1 MSGRFARHGAG
12 DAGTRRPGG
21 APRIDAR
28 PPTAEPAWVRR
39 LLIATALAILG
50 LFLFVPLVAVFAE
63 AFAKGASVYIAAF
76 TDPDALAAIRLTLL
90 AAAFAVPLNLVFGIA
105 AAWSI
110 AKFEFRGKNVLLTLI
125 DLPFSVSPV
134 IAGLIYVLVFG
145 LQGWL
150 GPWLQAHDLKV
161 IFAVPGIVLATV
173 FVTFPF
179 VARELIPTMQ
189 AQGSEQEEAARVLGA
204 SGWQILR
211 RVTLP
216 NVKWALLYGVILCNA
231 RAMGEFGAVSVVSGH
246 IRGQTNT
253 LPLHIEIVHDE
264 YQFAAAFAV
273 ASLLA
278 LLALVTLVLKAAVER
293 RMRRDADPASADAG
307 GRDAATPAAFAAAR
321 P

>member
-1 MSGRFARHGAG
+1 MNTAVIAAPA
-12 DAGTRRPGG
+12 AGTGV
-21 APRIDAR
+21 APRRIA
-28 PPTAEPAWVRR
+28 TATTESPWVRR
-39 LLIATALAILG
+39 LIIGLG
-50 LFLFVPLVAVFAE
+50 LGFMTLFLFIPLATVFHEALKKGWDVYVAAIVE
-63 AFAKGASVYIAAF
+63 
-76 TDPDALAAIRLTLL
+76 PDALSAIKLTLI
-90 AAAFAVPLNLVFGIA
+90 AAGISVPLNLVFGLA
-105 AAWSI
+105 AAWAI
-110 AKFEFRGKNVLLTLI
+110 AKFEFRGKSTLLTLI

-145 LQGWL
+145 LQGWF
-150 GPWLQAHDLKV
+150 GAWLIDHDMKV

-179 VARELIPTMQ
+179 VARELIPLMQ
-189 AQGSEQEEAARVLGA
+189 AQGIEQEEAARVLGA
-204 SGWQILR
+204 GGWQIFW

-253 LPLHIEIVHDE
+253 MPLHIEIVYNE

-278 LLALVTLVLKAAVER
+278 ILALVTLVLKFLVEQR
-293 RMRRDADPASADAG
+293 VKGQKREAHDRAE
-307 GRDAATPAAFAAAR
+307 
-321 P
+321 